1 MLFPLDIHMTFPLIS
16 FYLKPL
22 LQRGIPWPPPPS
34 KNSTLSLS
42 SPSLWFFVFLYVIHH
57 YLILCMHV
65 CSAVCVTP
73 WTVAPQAPL
82 SMEFSM
88 KEYWSG
94 LPFPIP
100 RDLPNPG
107 IKPMS
112 LASLTLPSRFFTTVP
127 SLKVKVKV
135 LDAQSCPTLC
145 DPVDC
150 SLPISS
156 GDGLLQARILEWVS
170 HSFLYLYFTPRCP

>member
-1 MLFPLDIHMTFPLIS
+1 MRFPSDTHTTCPLIS

-34 KNSTLSLS
+34 KNRTVLLSG
-42 SPSLWFFVFLYVIHH
+42 PSLWFLVFLSVIHH
-57 YLILCMHV
+57 YLILCLHV
-65 CSAVCVTP
+65 CSVACVTP
-73 WTVAPQAPL
+73 WTVALQAPL

-88 KEYWSG
+88 KEYWRG

-112 LASLTLPSRFFTTVP
+112 LASHTLPSRFFTTAP
-127 SLKVKVKV
+127 SGKTIWRYNIYLFVH
-135 LDAQSCPTLC
+135 SIFTFF
-145 DPVDC
+145 
-150 SLPISS
+150 SLECR
-156 GDGLLQARILEWVS
+156 LLNVRNFS
-170 HSFLYLYFTPRCP
+170 MFS